1 MGAWEGAQILH
12 VCSFYPFLVL
22 KYVSLLS
29 IMWVYYHLLKNKILG
44 DFSGGPVVKDLPSN
58 AGDLSST
65 PVRKLRSHTPGGNK
79 VPLQQLRP
87 EAAK

>member
-44 DFSGGPVVKDLPSN
+44 DFSGGPVVKDLLCN
-58 AGDLSST
+58 EGDTGSIPCWGTKT
-65 PVRKLRSHTPGGNK
+65 PVPRSNYTLAP
-79 VPLQQLRP
+79 QLLSP
-87 EAAK
+87 PA